1 MGLGKSRRTANNKG
15 KQGEKEKGS
24 SKVNLNKS
32 K

>member
-1 MGLGKSRRTANNKG
+1 MGLGKSANNKG